1 MRISTKIL
9 ITDNYYFSMQKR
21 VEMKDYYL
29 RGKDKGRVT
38 VVPSEGNQMRTRSS
52 GSKQNDPGK
61 KEELSIRR
69 SRERKIKD

>member
-1 MRISTKIL
+1 MKSL
-9 ITDNYYFSMQKR
+9 ITDNCYFSMQER
-21 VEMKDYYL
+21 VETKDYCL
-29 RGKDKGRVT
+29 KGNEKGRVT
-38 VVPSEGNQMRTRSS
+38 AVPLGGNRMRTRSS

>member
-1 MRISTKIL
+1 MKNV
-9 ITDNYYFSMQKR
+9 ITDNCYLFMQKR
-21 VEMKDYYL
+21 VETKDYCL

-38 VVPSEGNQMRTRSS
+38 VVPLEGNRMRTRSS

-61 KEELSIRR
+61 KEELSIRW